1 MVKGKEENSG
11 KKKDYV
17 MTINQIVSR
26 LTEGTER
33 MTSILDAVTKIAE
46 QGDQVKGKVKKQS
59 DIKKLLKQRRFNR
72 EVGRLQRMA
81 KDTSRST
88 QQMALLINAL
98 NEMILN
104 PQKETNESVEFE
116 TDAADLES
124 SDHKEAESVQAE
136 TKEEIPVVEGEVI
149 PPQNE

>member
-1 MVKGKEENSG
+1 MVKEKKENSG
-11 KKKDYV
+11 QKKDYV
-17 MTINQIVSR
+17 ATINQIVSR

-46 QGDQVKGKVKKQS
+46 QGEPVTGKVKRQR
-59 DIKKLLKQRRFNR
+59 DIKRHLKQRRFNR

-88 QQMALLINAL
+88 QQMSLLINTL

-104 PQKETNESVEFE
+104 PQKEADEDVQFE
-116 TDAADLES
+116 TDEADLES
-124 SDHKEAESVQAE
+124 SDDEEVESVQAE
-136 TKEEIPVVEGEVI
+136 TTEEIPVVEGEVI
-149 PPQNE
+149 PPQND